1 MITQEPGATG
11 RGANTAWWAGIANLF
26 WYVIPISIYTYLG
39 YPEGYYY
46 LSIYLISAH

>member
-26 WYVIPISIYTYLG
+26 WYVISISIHTLG
-39 YPEGYYY
+39 DLRGITY
-46 LSIYLISAH
+46 LSISAID

>member
-26 WYVIPISIYTYLG
+26 WYVISIPYLTYLG

-46 LSIYLISAH
+46 LSILSVPID